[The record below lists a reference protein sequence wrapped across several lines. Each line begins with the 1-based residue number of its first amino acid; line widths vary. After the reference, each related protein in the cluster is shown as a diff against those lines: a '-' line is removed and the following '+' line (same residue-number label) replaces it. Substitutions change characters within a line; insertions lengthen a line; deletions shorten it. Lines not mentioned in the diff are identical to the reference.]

1 MKYYHLTK
9 KENIESILKNGILPK
24 CGENTS
30 LVESDIGNYIF
41 FTNKKNLQIWS
52 LFLNRHYV
60 VEIEL
65 NNRLKRRDYNAYSE
79 YYTNKEI
86 SPQYIVNHYEFNPSR
101 VSKHT
106 KELLFS
112 YLEYMSFVCDDYLD
126 YDTTL
131 KDARSIAMRKD
142 TANTLYVFAI
152 NPIYFD
158 KYIDNYEALCKQY
171 FSLETIS
178 LLKYSTEKEVNKNIK
193 RKVKFFI
200 NYLEKCIPK

>member
-1 MKYYHLTK
+1 MVITFFLQK
-9 KENIESILKNGILPK
+9 KE
-24 CGENTS
+24 
-30 LVESDIGNYIF
+30 
-41 FTNKKNLQIWS
+41 FTEIWS

-112 YLEYMSFVCDDYLD
+112 YLKYMSFVCDDYLD

-131 KDARSIAMRKD
+131 KDTRSIAMRKD

-152 NPIYFD
+152 NPIQFD
-158 KYIDNYEALCKQY
+158 KYLDNYEKLYKQY

-178 LLKYSTEKEVNKNIK
+178 LLKSLVEKEVNKNIK
-193 RKVKFFI
+193 KKVKFFI
-200 NYLEKCIPK
+200 NYLEKCIAK